1 MVHVLARV
9 LAPTAVDAA
18 LGGLAA
24 LWLSRLLA
32 TMLYQVD
39 ANSPIAFLGG
49 IGIIALTALTA
60 LVAASVQALRAAR
73 LQPVIAMRED

>member
-9 LAPTAVDAA
+9 LALTAVDAA
-18 LGGLAA
+18 LGGLAS

-32 TMLYQVD
+32 TMLYQVV
-39 ANSPIAFLGG
+39 ATSPIAFLGG
-49 IGIIALTALTA
+49 IGIIALTA

>member
-9 LAPTAVDAA
+9 LALTAVDAA

-39 ANSPIAFLGG
+39 ATSPIAFLGG
-49 IGIIALTALTA
+49 IGITA